1 MHGIMLHRLGSNVH
15 ILEQSPTSTPVS
27 HMAGVCAGSD
37 VLCFLKK
44 FDRLGDVP
52 LGIPSVCLQSV
63 DAQGRISVFL
73 RAERLMTSWDALYF
87 RLRANFDGLK
97 SEYSQSPPQIN
108 DGEDGPV
115 AVYNIGKQVTSI
127 EVVGIQVRVIYWDL
141 SAGKSV
147 ETLADLVLG
156 ADGPNS
162 IVRKTFLG
170 PGIAE
175 RRYAGYLAWRGVVP
189 ENQVSE
195 ETRKLFRANITYSI
209 VKGGHV
215 IV

>member
-1 MHGIMLHRLGSNVH
+1 M
-15 ILEQSPTSTPVS
+15 
-27 HMAGVCAGSD
+27 
-37 VLCFLKK
+37 
-44 FDRLGDVP
+44 
-52 LGIPSVCLQSV
+52 
-63 DAQGRISVFL
+63 
-73 RAERLMTSWDALYF
+73 MTSWDALYF